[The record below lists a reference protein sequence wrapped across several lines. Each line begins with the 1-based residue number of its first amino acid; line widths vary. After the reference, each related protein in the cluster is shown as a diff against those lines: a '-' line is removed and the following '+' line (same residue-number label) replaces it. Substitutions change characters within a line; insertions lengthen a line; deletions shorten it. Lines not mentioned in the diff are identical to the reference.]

1 MAQKGNFEKGRSW
14 PVSRVLSR
22 TAIHLGRPSP
32 NASSNLPESG
42 AGHAKGFLF
51 GLAPGG
57 VYNAVPVTRD
67 AVRSY
72 RTISPLPAGKQAVYF
87 LLHWPSAHAA
97 QVLPGTSPCGART
110 FLDILMD
117 TATVWPTPLSSVL
130 DGSGNYNLFTLSLA
144 AFSFIAFDCIIQS
157 CSDLL
162 PPPSCSP
169 CSRWS

>member
-42 AGHAKGFLF
+42 AGHANGFLF

-57 VYNAVPVTRD
+57 VYTAGPVTRD

-72 RTISPLPAGKQAVYF
+72 RTISPLPAVRQAVYF

-110 FLDILMD
+110 FLDIPMD
-117 TATVWPTPLSSVL
+117 TATVWPTPLFRLL
-130 DGSGNYNLFTLSLA
+130 DESGNYNLSTLLPVT
-144 AFSFIAFDCIIQS
+144 FSFPVFGCIIQ
-157 CSDLL
+157 
-162 PPPSCSP
+162 P
-169 CSRWS
+169 CANTSSWP

>member
-1 MAQKGNFEKGRSW
+1 MRNVHKVPEQCEPARMKLRSKITLLVKRSW

-57 VYNAVPVTRD
+57 VYTAGPVTRD

-72 RTISPLPAGKQAVYF
+72 RTISPLPVWDGRYIFCCTGRRLTPPRCYLAPCPVEPGLSSISRRTPQ
-87 LLHWPSAHAA
+87 
-97 QVLPGTSPCGART
+97 LPGQLHYPAYLMNLEITISPH
-110 FLDILMD
+110 
-117 TATVWPTPLSSVL
+117 
-130 DGSGNYNLFTLSLA
+130 
-144 AFSFIAFDCIIQS
+144 
-157 CSDLL
+157 
-162 PPPSCSP
+162 
-169 CSRWS
+169 